1 MGYFRMADCND
12 GFTQCIFN
20 RYQRID
26 GEVVCASHPSADF
39 GLFLSQTQ
47 CKVFLF
53 QTFFLLIAKYSSIIF
68 TEANCCRNSSSES
81 IQGNSCFL

>member
-39 GLFLSQTQ
+39 GLFLS
-47 CKVFLF
+47 
-53 QTFFLLIAKYSSIIF
+53 
-68 TEANCCRNSSSES
+68 
-81 IQGNSCFL
+81 